1 MGFPPKRSAVHTH
14 LLLMKR
20 RDFLRSA
27 GAAAVIPVLP
37 LPAMAVPAAT
47 APVNTFQVG
56 WAALYA
62 RAHNQASPALI
73 QKWLRVSPEQANAV
87 MGELVNQNI
96 IKLPVAGSATAVQPM
111 YPGGGVPGMFRK
123 SKKVV
128 DAAKQVFDALVEDNE
143 PVEQAETISDPLI
156 EETAHETS

>member
-1 MGFPPKRSAVHTH
+1 
-14 LLLMKR
+14 MKR

-73 QKWLRVSPEQANAV
+73 QKWLRISPEQANAV

-96 IKLPVAGSATAVQPM
+96 INLPIAGSATAVQPM
-111 YPGGGVPGMFRK
+111 YPASGVPGRL
-123 SKKVV
+123 SRTKKV
-128 DAAKQVFDALVEDNE
+128 AETAKDVFDTLIEDDE
-143 PVEQAETISDPLI
+143 PVTPTETSPDLANEESTI
-156 EETAHETS
+156 EEPHQPA

>member
-1 MGFPPKRSAVHTH
+1 
-14 LLLMKR
+14 MKR

-37 LPAMAVPAAT
+37 LPAMAVPAAA
-47 APVNTFQVG
+47 APVNAFQVG

-73 QKWLRVSPEQANAV
+73 QKWLRVGPEQANAL
-87 MGELVNQNI
+87 MGELANQNI

-111 YPGGGVPGMFRK
+111 YPAGRVPGMFNK
-123 SKKVV
+123 TKKAVET
-128 DAAKQVFDALVEDNE
+128 AKEVFDTLVKDDETDE
-143 PVEQAETISDPLI
+143 QVESISGPTR
-156 EETAHETS
+156 EETADATS